1 MSSVN
6 ESSNI
11 VWDDEGGKVA
21 LYRCFTLTST
31 VISVPFNIL
40 AMYLITTKSGSALKL
55 YKYFLLNILIWVF
68 LYDLVM
74 EVIFLPLPVMDIFGL
89 YSTGLA
95 SSFGPQVGFA
105 SLVLVSLFL
114 PGYLGALLL
123 AFLYRYN
130 VTKDK
135 KAIFGYGAMG
145 SEHPN
150 VYKLVDK
157 LLDEQVRVKAI
168 CAKLAAGE
176 DSPLYS
182 RKEYEIKNRKLL
194 SIIEAHDQMPADEY
208 LEACGNYVVF

>member
-1 MSSVN
+1 MHFATSQRNKRKLQFSGYAYTKHRTAN
-6 ESSNI
+6 DKIHWLCERHQKP
-11 VWDDEGGKVA
+11 KVHA
-21 LYRCFTLTST
+21 LFRHLC
-31 VISVPFNIL
+31 IS
-40 AMYLITTKSGSALKL
+40 
-55 YKYFLLNILIWVF
+55 
-68 LYDLVM
+68 
-74 EVIFLPLPVMDIFGL
+74 
-89 YSTGLA
+89 
-95 SSFGPQVGFA
+95 
-105 SLVLVSLFL
+105 
-114 PGYLGALLL
+114 
-123 AFLYRYN
+123 
-130 VTKDK
+130 
-135 KAIFGYGAMG
+135 GAMG

>member
-1 MSSVN
+1 MAARAIVN
-6 ESSNI
+6 TSLIGVSESAI
-11 VWDDEGGKVA
+11 VLLPQLQSLHKKVTRERKNKNLPSIPHSLAAINLPDVLLKTRTHA
-21 LYRCFTLTST
+21 LFRHLC
-31 VISVPFNIL
+31 IS
-40 AMYLITTKSGSALKL
+40 
-55 YKYFLLNILIWVF
+55 
-68 LYDLVM
+68 
-74 EVIFLPLPVMDIFGL
+74 
-89 YSTGLA
+89 
-95 SSFGPQVGFA
+95 
-105 SLVLVSLFL
+105 
-114 PGYLGALLL
+114 
-123 AFLYRYN
+123 
-130 VTKDK
+130 
-135 KAIFGYGAMG
+135 GAMG